1 MKANKSKIL
10 LVEDDT
16 NLGFLLLE
24 FLEKNGFDVKLYRDG
39 VSALKGFSSSVFDF
53 CILDVMM
60 PLMDGFTL
68 AEKIRKKNK
77 KVPIIFLTAR
87 AMKEDKLKGFRIGI
101 DDYVTKPFDEDE
113 LLFRIQSILR
123 RVNPEQSNKE
133 KLVYKL
139 GKISFY
145 VQNQELK
152 IGNLSAD
159 RQDKSKRLTSKE
171 SKILAI
177 LAKSKNN
184 IVSRDEI
191 MTEVWGETDY
201 FIGRSLDVFISKI
214 RRHLQPEPKIKIE
227 TIPTVGV
234 ILNIAD

>member
-1 MKANKSKIL
+1 MKNKKAKIL

-24 FLEKNGFDVKLYRDG
+24 FLETNNFDVKLYRDG
-39 VSALKGFSSSVFDF
+39 VSALKGFSASVFDF

-68 AEKIRKKNK
+68 AEKIRLQSK

-87 AMKEDKLKGFRIGI
+87 SMKEDKLKGFSIGI

-113 LLFRIQSILR
+113 LLFRIQSILK
-123 RVNPEQSNKE
+123 RVNPESPDENK
-133 KLVYKL
+133 LIYKL
-139 GKISFY
+139 GKFNFD

-152 IGNLSAD
+152 LGTE
-159 RQDKSKRLTSKE
+159 SKRLTSKE

-184 IVSRDEI
+184 IISRDQV

-201 FIGRSLDVFISKI
+201 FIGRSLDVFISKL
-214 RRHLQPEPKIKIE
+214 RRHLHPESKIKIE
-227 TIPTVGV
+227 TIPTVGI
-234 ILNIAD
+234 ILSIDE